1 MVLGL
6 FLSLILVGLLIEKL
20 LHMDYHLEP
29 VVMPLK
35 TDIKRVFSSMFMTE
49 VPRHVFDVTLVDDL
63 QGIVKPYSQPM
74 FDIKLENVLFR
85 NVPMIRVQ
93 FVPEHT
99 LADTELEEISKLLHL
114 KLEEYLRFYSLNW
127 KTFVSYSVG
136 SDYVNI
142 MIFYSE
148 FDTDLVSFTNLYRL
162 SVRQSNKHNN
172 GVLRDKDLEK
182 ELRTV
187 NVN

>member
-20 LHMDYHLEP
+20 LHMDYDLEH
-29 VVMPLK
+29 VVMALK
-35 TDIKRVFSSMFMTE
+35 TDIKRGFSSMFMTE

-114 KLEEYLRFYSLNW
+114 KL
-127 KTFVSYSVG
+127 
-136 SDYVNI
+136 
-142 MIFYSE
+142 
-148 FDTDLVSFTNLYRL
+148 
-162 SVRQSNKHNN
+162 
-172 GVLRDKDLEK
+172 
-182 ELRTV
+182 
-187 NVN
+187 

>member
-20 LHMDYHLEP
+20 LHMDYDLEH
-29 VVMPLK
+29 VVMALK
-35 TDIKRVFSSMFMTE
+35 TDIKRGFSSMFMTE

-99 LADTELEEISKLLHL
+99 LADTELEKRYIGLLLNDVKQISAYYFLHKDSQIL
-114 KLEEYLRFYSLNW
+114 YL
-127 KTFVSYSVG
+127 
-136 SDYVNI
+136 
-142 MIFYSE
+142 
-148 FDTDLVSFTNLYRL
+148 
-162 SVRQSNKHNN
+162 
-172 GVLRDKDLEK
+172 
-182 ELRTV
+182 
-187 NVN
+187 